1 MQIHAVA
8 KRRHADAVA
17 AALKPDRMGR
27 LVYITDEV
35 DEEFEGIDASAIFVQ
50 VGDGA
55 IDGGKEAIALGRER
69 RDSRKTAA
77 NSRNAALSK
86 AKPPQ
91 LGVSSSVASDAWP
104 RGHRCS
110 SILAFQL

>member
-55 IDGGKEAIALGRER
+55 IDGGKEAITLAGNGVTVARRPEAREMR
-69 RDSRKTAA
+69 PYPRLSLLSLASR
-77 NSRNAALSK
+77 L
-86 AKPPQ
+86 Q
-91 LGVSSSVASDAWP
+91 
-104 RGHRCS
+104 
-110 SILAFQL
+110 